1 MKKEVRGHI
10 VSWCIDH
17 LGFKEYNRGW
27 YQGECPFCHGS
38 IKMGLHP
45 SRNQAHCFKCGY
57 NSNLTD
63 FFLSVSNSSFNEAME
78 ILKDQEPIYYTPD
91 ATLTSY
97 KPLVEKKVYCSMPP
111 GFHLLN
117 EGDNQISK
125 SARNYIKRRGFNP
138 QTMSS
143 RGWGYCDSSN
153 SKYFGYIIIPFFENF
168 RLVYY
173 NARLY
178 MGYGPKYNN
187 PDVLDTGLGK
197 SFIIYNKDALYM
209 YKTVYLCEGA
219 INAQTMGEKG
229 IASGGKAIS
238 RYQVNEII
246 KSPVERVI
254 ILFDPD
260 AKDRAIDLAFKLIN
274 YKKVKVIFLPEGKDV
289 NDIGKKKTM
298 KFIYSQR
305 YLDYQELLELKF
317 KYKI

>member
-1 MKKEVRGHI
+1 M
-10 VSWCIDH
+10 
-17 LGFKEYNRGW
+17 
-27 YQGECPFCHGS
+27 
-38 IKMGLHP
+38 
-45 SRNQAHCFKCGY
+45 
-57 NSNLTD
+57 SNLTNEFKGKLKKYFHVKLGAFTYRHGWD
-63 FFLSVSNSSFNEAME
+63 KCKCPYCGRDGKFGINISRNRCNCFRCGEHPSPIQLVMYLESIDTYAEAIKILNQAKYDGYIFKEEKVELKSRKDLYLPEGFKLLTVGNSELA
-78 ILKDQEPIYYTPD
+78 
-91 ATLTSY
+91 
-97 KPLVEKKVYCSMPP
+97 
-111 GFHLLN
+111 
-117 EGDNQISK
+117 K
-125 SARNYIKRRGFNP
+125 SARNYVTKRGFNVKEVA
-138 QTMSS
+138 MS
-143 RGWGYCDSSN
+143 GWGYGTQG
-153 SKYFGYIIIPFFENF
+153 KYFGYLIIPFHENGK
-168 RLVYY
+168 LVYF
-173 NARLY
+173 NARLFI
-178 MGYGPKYNN
+178 GNGPKYNN
-187 PDVLDTGLGK
+187 PDVSDTGLGK